1 VYILGS
7 GRWRYINKNDGELFL
22 ACSVIYIKAMAG
34 PGVLY
39 VLPARK
45 LRKIRWA
52 FNNLHAAH
60 LQKAGTEVAFHSLR
74 RYNTLTQ
81 FRTKQLLIAQ

>member
-1 VYILGS
+1 MVSDIPAGDGEMANSFLQCSVYILGS

-60 LQKAGTEVAFHSLR
+60 
-74 RYNTLTQ
+74 
-81 FRTKQLLIAQ
+81 